1 MLLYHNSDKRGNM
14 ANDEM
19 YTPNWIFEAL
29 KTEFDLDV
37 ASPEN
42 GTGIVP
48 AKQFYSIKD
57 NGLIQ
62 PWHGLVWMNPPYSK
76 PSPWVDKWLSHQNGL
91 ALLPLSGNSKW
102 FRKLWLSDC
111 EVILITPNTSFLDPT
126 GLLKTIWVGL
136 TLWATGNR
144 AKKILHASNLGFVR

>member
-1 MLLYHNSDKRGNM
+1 M

-19 YTPNWIFEAL
+19 YTPSWIFQAL
-29 KTEFDLDV
+29 NTEFDLDV

-57 NGLIQ
+57 NGLVQ
-62 PWHGLVWMNPPYSK
+62 AWNGLVWMNPPYSK
-76 PSPWVDKWLSHQNGL
+76 PAPWIDKWLEHNNGL

-102 FRKLWLSDC
+102 FRKLWLSEC
-111 EVILITPNTSFLDPT
+111 PVVLITPNTSFFDPS

-136 TLWATGNR
+136 TLWAVGPQATQ
-144 AKKILHASNLGFVR
+144 ILQRSNLGKIR